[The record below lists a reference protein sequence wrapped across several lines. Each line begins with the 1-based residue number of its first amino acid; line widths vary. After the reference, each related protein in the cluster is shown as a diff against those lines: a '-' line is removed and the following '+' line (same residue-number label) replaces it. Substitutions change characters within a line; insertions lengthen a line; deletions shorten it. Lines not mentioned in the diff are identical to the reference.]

1 MNKPTIYQEL
11 PPAVIEY
18 KGIPYAIIDGPK
30 PQHTTPIS
38 GKSKKKRKKNTRGI
52 FGRVEIMT
60 VLLFIG
66 LFSCLI
72 IYSALFKK

>member
-18 KGIPYAIIDGPK
+18 KGIP
-30 PQHTTPIS
+30 
-38 GKSKKKRKKNTRGI
+38 KKRKKNPRCI
-52 FGRVEIMT
+52 FDRVEIMT
-60 VLLFIG
+60 AMLFIG
-66 LFSCLI
+66 LFSCFI